1 MAGPQHLH
9 LPWMDTPFGTLTCL
23 PNEYFLQHV
32 LPPLP
37 ADIDPKRV
45 LSRMLHSGSKRH
57 RPITKDG
64 RWRGF
69 PKDPKQLKW
78 DHDQPFVNFTAM
90 VNAIAKAGAPRG
102 VEPSLK
108 AVAKKREWPRPSVF
122 LIQPDVVPKDADWAD
137 IAVSGYLQTPS
148 DVAFKVDVSDWS
160 GRKYSS

>member
-1 MAGPQHLH
+1 MIFFVWEWG
-9 LPWMDTPFGTLTCL
+9 
-23 PNEYFLQHV
+23 YV
-32 LPPLP
+32 
-37 ADIDPKRV
+37 K
-45 LSRMLHSGSKRH
+45 
-57 RPITKDG
+57 
-64 RWRGF
+64 GF
-69 PKDPKQLKW
+69 WKGVRFASHDELKW

-102 VEPSLK
+102 VAPSLK

-160 GRKYSS
+160 GREYSS